1 MCTDLFC
8 PVNIITL
15 ICVIGGIIGA
25 IHEIRKVKKE
35 KKPMV
40 VVGDDMEDIIR
51 KVRNSHGIDLTLIP
65 RNPMVYYFNNS
76 GQLFHQSDRENDF
89 YAIQLMIA
97 ANNLKGYYCK
107 VETEWWDN
115 DDAYQGKNGDKNY
128 KRYCFNVDDS
138 HSMDD
143 KPEDLFQFPYSCIS
157 EMIKLKK

>member
-97 ANNLKGYYCK
+97 ANN
-107 VETEWWDN
+107 
-115 DDAYQGKNGDKNY
+115 
-128 KRYCFNVDDS
+128 
-138 HSMDD
+138 
-143 KPEDLFQFPYSCIS
+143 
-157 EMIKLKK
+157 